1 MHACVVFSIWINVE
15 CWKLPKLLV
24 KHYKLVGNKYSAAAV
39 LLEPEELSKCF
50 TQIPFC
56 VCGTVGLLSNQP
68 LLSYTSSS
76 QLSTVKSLWF
86 SLNLKTQNVGIIN
99 IL

>member
-1 MHACVVFSIWINVE
+1 MDACVVFSIWINVE

-50 TQIPFC
+50 TQIPFF
-56 VCGTVGLLSNQP
+56 VYGTVGLLSNHL
-68 LLSYTSSS
+68 LLSYASSS

-86 SLNLKTQNVGIIN
+86 SLSLRTQTVDIIN

>member
-1 MHACVVFSIWINVE
+1 MDACVVFSIWINVE

-24 KHYKLVGNKYSAAAV
+24 KQYKLVDNKYSAAAV
-39 LLEPEELSKCF
+39 PLESEELSKCF
-50 TQIPFC
+50 TQILFC
-56 VCGTVGLLSNQP
+56 VCGTVGLLSYQP
-68 LLSYTSSS
+68 LLSYTSGS

-86 SLNLKTQNVGIIN
+86 GLSLKTQTVDIIN